1 MFILGIVSYLRSTFL
16 FRVSWVGFVVVG
28 GSYVKI
34 DKVFV
39 FIRRERLLL
48 INCMINFGLSGG
60 DL

>member
-39 FIRRERLLL
+39 FIRREREIV
-48 INCMINFGLSGG
+48 IN
-60 DL
+60 